1 MFVLIAC
8 ESLKMM
14 LKMSLR
20 CENEGKL
27 AGIAHEQK
35 GARKADTVHHGICDA
50 EGVEGA
56 IFTTSSMIPGIVP
69 VYSVVQLEPCIV
81 YFALIYSDWFT
92 GQPCCGADI
101 LTWKGSK

>member
-1 MFVLIAC
+1 
-8 ESLKMM
+8 M

-27 AGIAHEQK
+27 AGIAREQK
-35 GARKADTVHHGICDA
+35 GARKTDTVHHGICDA

-56 IFTTSSMIPGIVP
+56 ILTISSVIPGIVP
-69 VYSVVQLEPCIV
+69 VYSVVQLEPWIV

-92 GQPCCGADI
+92 GSPAVKP
-101 LTWKGSK
+101 TF